1 MPKIPLV
8 YKDADILVLDDNPI
22 NVELLVQLLEDYG
35 YRSVR
40 GETDPR
46 RLDELLKAGMPDL
59 LLLDIRMPHI
69 NGYQVLERLKTHW
82 KNLAPPV
89 IVLSAQT
96 DPDTRLQ
103 ALNLGARDFLPK
115 PFDRFEVLQRI
126 HNTLELHFLLRER
139 SSRAELLEGLVKQ
152 RTADLHR
159 LSLTD
164 PQTELPNRRGL
175 LELLQQGQDAV
186 VYFIVLEGMDDIAR
200 VHGYGVAEA
209 LSRVV
214 GDRLQQ
220 LPGSRRRQL
229 GVWGGNE
236 WLLLEFDGISEH
248 EIARCSNE
256 LVALVGQAFE
266 VEHLLLYL
274 KVRIGVSHSGFA
286 HQSPEHLVRLASMAL
301 PSEHNRWQC
310 YQPVLEQDLLALN
323 RRRQALHAA
332 IDNQELFLV
341 YQPKVDLHSGRVTGA
356 EALLRWVHP
365 ELGFISPVD
374 FIPIAEASGDILRLG
389 EWVID
394 TAIRQLECW
403 LEQGAVATD
412 FKVAVNVAAMQLM
425 QPGFADQL
433 ITRLQQSGLPRGALE
448 VEVTESGLMQNMEL
462 ALSQLQQLAEQ
473 GISIAIDDFGT
484 GYSSLAYLKS
494 MPVTVLKIDRAFI
507 DEMDTDCQDRRLVE
521 TVINMARN
529 LGCVTVAEGVER
541 VEHIDLLKT
550 MGCILVQ
557 GYWYSPP
564 LKPPAFIAYTQQ
576 HNSNCTH
583 STS

>member
-35 YRSVR
+35 YRGVR

-46 RLDELLKAGMPDL
+46 RLDDLLKAGMPDL

-248 EIARCSNE
+248 EIARRSNE

-564 LKPPAFIAYTQQ
+564 LKPLAFIAYTQQ

>member
-35 YRSVR
+35 YRGVR

-46 RLDELLKAGMPDL
+46 RLDDLLKAGMPDL

-139 SSRAELLEGLVKQ
+139 SSRAELLEELVTQ

-164 PQTELPNRRGL
+164 PLTERPNRRGL
-175 LELLQQGQDAV
+175 LELLQQGREAV

-209 LSRVV
+209 LSRAV
-214 GDRLQQ
+214 GERLQQ
-220 LPGSRRRQL
+220 LPGSQRRQL

-236 WLLLEFDGISEH
+236 WLLLEFDGISEQD
-248 EIARCSNE
+248 IARRANK
-256 LVALVGQAFE
+256 LVTAGSQAFE

-274 KVRIGVSHSGFA
+274 KVRIGVSHSNFT

-301 PSEHNRWQC
+301 PTEHNCWQC
-310 YQPVLEQDLLALN
+310 YQPLLEQELLALN

-341 YQPKVDLHSGRVTGA
+341 YQPKVNLHSGRVIGA
-356 EALLRWVHP
+356 EALLRWIHP
-365 ELGFISPVD
+365 ELGFVSPVD

-389 EWVID
+389 DWVID
-394 TAIRQLECW
+394 TVIRQLECW
-403 LEQGAVATD
+403 LEQELVAAD
-412 FKVAVNVAAMQLM
+412 FKVAVNVAALQLM

-433 ITRLQQSGLPRGALE
+433 ITRLQQSRLPQGALE

-484 GYSSLAYLKS
+484 GYSSLAYLKL

-507 DEMDTDCQDRRLVE
+507 DEMDTECQDRRLVE

-564 LKPPAFIAYTQQ
+564 LKPAAFIAYTQQ
-576 HNSNCTH
+576 HNAMR
-583 STS
+583 

>member
-22 NVELLVQLLEDYG
+22 NVELLVQQLEDYG
-35 YRSVR
+35 YRGVR

-46 RLDELLKAGMPDL
+46 RLEALLEAGMPDL
-59 LLLDIRMPHI
+59 LLLDIHMPHI

-139 SSRAELLEGLVKQ
+139 SSRAELLEELVKQ

-175 LELLQQGQDAV
+175 LEWLQQGREAV

-209 LSRVV
+209 LSRAV
-214 GDRLQQ
+214 GERLQR
-220 LPGSRRRQL
+220 LPGSQRRQL

-236 WLLLEFDGISEH
+236 WLLLEFDGIGEQD
-248 EIARCSNE
+248 IARRANE
-256 LVALVGQAFE
+256 LVAVVSLAFE

-286 HQSPEHLVRLASMAL
+286 HRSPEHLVRLASMAL
-301 PSEHNRWQC
+301 PTEHNCWQC
-310 YQPVLEQDLLALN
+310 YQPVLEQDLLAIN

-341 YQPKVDLHSGRVTGA
+341 YQPKVNLHSGRVTGA

-389 EWVID
+389 DWVID

-403 LEQGAVATD
+403 LEQESVAAD
-412 FKVAVNVAAMQLM
+412 FKVAVNVAALQLM

-433 ITRLQQSGLPRGALE
+433 ITRLQQSRLPRGALE

-484 GYSSLAYLKS
+484 GYSSLAYLKL

-507 DEMDTDCQDRRLVE
+507 DEMDNDCQDRRLVE

-541 VEHIDLLKT
+541 VEHIDLLRK
-550 MGCILVQ
+550 MGCTLVQ

-564 LKPPAFIAYTQQ
+564 LKPAAFIAYTQQ
-576 HNSNCTH
+576 HNAMR
-583 STS
+583 